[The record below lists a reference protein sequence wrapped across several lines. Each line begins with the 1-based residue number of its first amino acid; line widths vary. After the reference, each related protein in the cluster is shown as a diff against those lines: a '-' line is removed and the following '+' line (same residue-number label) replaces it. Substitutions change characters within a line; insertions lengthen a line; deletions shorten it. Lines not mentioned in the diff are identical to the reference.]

1 MSERNFLS
9 EELEEILLEI
19 PEVQEGLAELWIEPI
34 KQILADP
41 ENMELL
47 EKEIKRLEQLV
58 EQGRVNF
65 IGRYHLLK
73 TACFTLW
80 ARKEEEKQL

>member
-1 MSERNFLS
+1 
-9 EELEEILLEI
+9 
-19 PEVQEGLAELWIEPI
+19 
-34 KQILADP
+34 
-41 ENMELL
+41 MELL

-80 ARKEEEKQL
+80 VRKEEEEQL